1 MKVSKCKKN
10 CLAHEI
16 HTWLNQSAPF
26 AQSECVYELFYVLFA
41 SVLIGSLPEVIIL
54 LCLAHMVIFTLNRVL
69 CIRLGCFVI
78 PVVNYTY
85 MYNVFK
91 ALPAN

>member
-1 MKVSKCKKN
+1 MQEKLPHIRNTHVVESKRPICAIRV
-10 CLAHEI
+10 CIRA
-16 HTWLNQSAPF
+16 
-26 AQSECVYELFYVLFA
+26 FYVLFA